1 MERTF
6 KSLKSDLVFYRHMYL
21 VYAILL
27 VCSLGFLISSLI
39 QNGFEFFF
47 WINLVLTVVFCIS
60 LVYSLP
66 IKRKEIKYRV
76 ERYLLDLHELGGIIN
91 KTLTSLHVLDADYD
105 VYIKRGELDKIKEK
119 LHDISITFLEDVNIF
134 TEKTGLEFTPSVI
147 NTKNLSSLA
156 ETRNCLDDTKE
167 EIKKEIEYISEKK
180 KTIKSYY
187 EKF

>member
-1 MERTF
+1 
-6 KSLKSDLVFYRHMYL
+6 
-21 VYAILL
+21 
-27 VCSLGFLISSLI
+27 
-39 QNGFEFFF
+39 
-47 WINLVLTVVFCIS
+47 
-60 LVYSLP
+60 
-66 IKRKEIKYRV
+66 
-76 ERYLLDLHELGGIIN
+76 LLDLHELGSIIN

-156 ETRNCLDDTKE
+156 ETRNCLDNTKE

-180 KTIKSYY
+180 KAIKSYY